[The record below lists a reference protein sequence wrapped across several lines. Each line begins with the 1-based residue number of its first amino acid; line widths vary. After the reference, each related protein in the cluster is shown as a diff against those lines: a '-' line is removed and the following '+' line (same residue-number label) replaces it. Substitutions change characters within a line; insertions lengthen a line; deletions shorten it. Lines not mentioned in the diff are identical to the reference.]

1 MVQFA
6 IMHWLNI
13 MVEFS
18 KLFFCV
24 LGTEKVTECLEKNR
38 IKSISP
44 FSLPRMISF
53 TAP

>member
-24 LGTEKVTECLEKNR
+24 LGTEKVTECLEK
-38 IKSISP
+38 IVLKAFYHFP
-44 FSLPRMISF
+44 YLG
-53 TAP
+53 

>member
-18 KLFFCV
+18 KLFFVFWV
-24 LGTEKVTECLEKNR
+24 LKKVTECLEK
-38 IKSISP
+38 IVLKAFYHFP
-44 FSLPRMISF
+44 YLG
-53 TAP
+53 